1 MAVEVGTL
9 THIAGVRLNVCGRV
23 IQRCSLCGAKL
34 CDSLN
39 VAMPLNSDGTVPE
52 FSTWEVGRLVQ
63 VETGNPT
70 RYSLLPDTDKLPD
83 DSCVEF
89 A

>member
-1 MAVEVGTL
+1 M
-9 THIAGVRLNVCGRV
+9 THIAGVRLDIDGRI

-34 CDSLN
+34 CDSEN
-39 VAMPLNSDGTVPE
+39 VAMPMNADGSVPT
-52 FSTWEVGRLVQ
+52 FPTWEVGRLVE

-70 RYSLLPDTDKLPD
+70 RFSLLPDSDQLPK
-83 DSCVEF
+83 DSCLEF